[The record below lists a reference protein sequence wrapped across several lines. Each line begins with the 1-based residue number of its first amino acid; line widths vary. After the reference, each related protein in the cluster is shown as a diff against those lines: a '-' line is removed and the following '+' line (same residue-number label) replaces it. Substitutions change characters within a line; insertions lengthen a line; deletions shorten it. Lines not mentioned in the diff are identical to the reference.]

1 MQHIPLEIVCLGI
14 NQARPEQDVRCR
26 MIMVAAS
33 TTLVCAAIW
42 VDDPTTP
49 PSPLPVCPTKAL
61 LGIGCPGCGSLR
73 MLYSLMHGNLP
84 AAATYNALGLAAVL
98 LVWAY
103 AAWTYGRL
111 TGRRIASRQHRRW
124 SAAATLSLLL
134 AWFVVRN
141 IPFAP
146 SWWSVGA
153 THGPRSNLGRDGE
166 QVKDDPGGARRGRP
180 HCILGRLLPSV
191 G

>member
-1 MQHIPLEIVCLGI
+1 MTRPAAAPLRSGAPL
-14 NQARPEQDVRCR
+14 
-26 MIMVAAS
+26 MVAAS

-42 VDDPTTP
+42 AGDPTTP
-49 PSPLPVCPTKAL
+49 HSPLPVCLTKAL
-61 LGIGCPGCGSLR
+61 LGIDCPGCGGSR
-73 MLYSLMHGNLP
+73 MLYSLPRGILP
-84 AAATYNALGLAAVL
+84 AAAPDNTLGLAAVL
-98 LVWAY
+98 LAWAH

-111 TGRRIASRQHRRW
+111 TGRRIASWQHHCW
-124 SAAATLSLLL
+124 SAAVTLSLVL

-146 SWWSVGA
+146 SWRSVGA
-153 THGPRSNLGRDGE
+153 THGPRSNLGRYGE

-180 HCILGRLLPSV
+180 HCILGRLLPSA